1 MADKIDIEALLEA
14 YRQRLRAQLEADTD
28 DRERTEQAYRI
39 HTMFQEPAMRYMCE
53 VLNANADKQLDY
65 VRAGMNLSVAFGTAL
80 ATFLAHV
87 PTEDQPTALD
97 LMMNNIYLSTI
108 RVMSASA
115 SAKPETQLS
124 VEEFKRP
131 VN

>member
-65 VRAGMNLSVAFGTAL
+65 VRAG
-80 ATFLAHV
+80 
-87 PTEDQPTALD
+87 
-97 LMMNNIYLSTI
+97 I
-108 RVMSASA
+108 
-115 SAKPETQLS
+115 
-124 VEEFKRP
+124 
-131 VN
+131 

>member
-1 MADKIDIEALLEA
+1 
-14 YRQRLRAQLEADTD
+14 
-28 DRERTEQAYRI
+28 
-39 HTMFQEPAMRYMCE
+39 
-53 VLNANADKQLDY
+53 
-65 VRAGMNLSVAFGTAL
+65 MNLSVAFGTAL
-80 ATFLAHV
+80 ATFLAYV